1 MTKEGEEGP
10 LPEPMGTGRGWPGER
25 PVRENKG
32 RGPRGDRSV
41 CHKTKNR
48 EGTAGELLSRRRLE
62 GGGIG
67 AGDGTTP
74 QEGL

>member
-10 LPEPMGTGRGWPGER
+10 LPEPMGMGRGWPGEG

-32 RGPRGDRSV
+32 RGPRGNGSV
-41 CHKTKNR
+41 CHKTRNS
-48 EGTAGELLSRRRLE
+48 EGAAGGFLGRRRLE

-67 AGDGTTP
+67 AGDRTTA